1 MNIQGSINQIDEVI
15 AKELTIDLSSGAF
28 YKEVDDETLE
38 MALVAMYENI
48 EGWNARGVIIGR
60 GQALSRESQN
70 LKRCDARLTC
80 SRIEEKNFTY
90 GNDISNTIQ
99 MDRTTRNAENNIT
112 NVLFNFNRMGKI
124 KWQIYKK

>member
-112 NVLFNFNRMGKI
+112 NVFFNFNRMGKI
-124 KWQIYKK
+124 KWQI

>member
-99 MDRTTRNAENNIT
+99 MDRTTRIAENNIT
-112 NVLFNFNRMGKI
+112 NVFFNFNRMGKI
-124 KWQIYKK
+124 KWQI

>member
-1 MNIQGSINQIDEVI
+1 MNNVVTQIDEVI

-99 MDRTTRNAENNIT
+99 MDRTTRIAENNIT
-112 NVLFNFNRMGKI
+112 NVFFNFNRMGKI
-124 KWQIYKK
+124 KWQI

>member
-1 MNIQGSINQIDEVI
+1 MNKQGSINQIDEVI
-15 AKELTIDLSSGAF
+15 AKELTIGLSSGAF
-28 YKEVDDETLE
+28 YKEVDDETLQ
-38 MALVAMYENI
+38 MALTAMYENI

-112 NVLFNFNRMGKI
+112 NVFFNFNRMGKI
-124 KWQIYKK
+124 KWQI

>member
-1 MNIQGSINQIDEVI
+1 MSNIQGSINQIDEVI

-60 GQALSRESQN
+60 
-70 LKRCDARLTC
+70 
-80 SRIEEKNFTY
+80 
-90 GNDISNTIQ
+90 
-99 MDRTTRNAENNIT
+99 
-112 NVLFNFNRMGKI
+112 V
-124 KWQIYKK
+124 

>member
-48 EGWNARGVIIGR
+48 EGWNQRGVIIGR

-112 NVLFNFNRMGKI
+112 NVFFNFNRMGKI
-124 KWQIYKK
+124 KWQI

>member
-38 MALVAMYENI
+38 MALVAKYENI

-99 MDRTTRNAENNIT
+99 MDRTTRIAENNIT

-124 KWQIYKK
+124 KWQI

>member
-99 MDRTTRNAENNIT
+99 MDTTTRNAENNIT
-112 NVLFNFNRMGKI
+112 NVFFNFNRMGKI
-124 KWQIYKK
+124 KWQI

>member
-38 MALVAMYENI
+38 MALVAMYDNI

-112 NVLFNFNRMGKI
+112 NVFFNFNKMGKI
-124 KWQIYKK
+124 KWQI

>member
-1 MNIQGSINQIDEVI
+1 MNIEGSINQIDEVI

-112 NVLFNFNRMGKI
+112 NVFFNFNRMGKI
-124 KWQIYKK
+124 KWQI

>member
-99 MDRTTRNAENNIT
+99 MDRTTRIAENNIT
-112 NVLFNFNRMGKI
+112 NVFFNFNRMGKI